1 MEKGKIILIFGKV
14 AVVVM
19 TLYCFFE
26 PTKLTF
32 GGYALAID
40 GAVISRTMCLLCA
53 LFYIVSILEDLC
65 S

>member
-1 MEKGKIILIFGKV
+1 MEKGKTILIFGKI
-14 AVVVM
+14 AVVVV

-26 PTKLTF
+26 PTNLTL
-32 GGYALAID
+32 GGYALAIN

-53 LFYIVSILEDLC
+53 LFYIVSILKDLC